1 MQTFLPFP
9 DFYAS
14 LKSLDQQ
21 RLGKQRV
28 EAMQL
33 INAIE
38 GKTVG
43 WRNHPAARMWKDY
56 LPALKLY
63 HNIALDV
70 WIFRGYINKMTAY
83 NIDKSKSIT
92 MPHWLGNEEFH
103 RSHRSNLIRKFPS
116 YYKIILGWDE
126 PDNLPYVWPV

>member
-9 DFYAS
+9 NFYDS
-14 LKSLDQQ
+14 LKVLDTQ

-38 GKTVG
+38 GKTIG
-43 WRNHPAARMWKDY
+43 WRNHPAAKMWRDY

-63 HNIALDV
+63 HDTSIDAWV
-70 WIFRGYINKMTAY
+70 SRGCKNTMKKYGVTNAV
-83 NIDKSKSIT
+83 T
-92 MPHWLGNEEFH
+92 MPPFIGSEAFH